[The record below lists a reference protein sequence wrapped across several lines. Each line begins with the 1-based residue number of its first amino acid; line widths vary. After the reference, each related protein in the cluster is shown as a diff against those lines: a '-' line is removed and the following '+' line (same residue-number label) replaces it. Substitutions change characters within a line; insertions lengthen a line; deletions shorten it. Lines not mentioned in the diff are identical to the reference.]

1 MIKCMTFKMLSIFLS
16 YPTKEIQENI
26 NDSILLIEKE
36 KIIETYKIKNFTLF
50 IKEKNIFFLQEY
62 YVSIFDKNKDFSL
75 YLFEHIHGDSRE
87 RGMAMVDL
95 IELYKKSNIFIKK
108 KNELPDY
115 IPLFLEYLSLL
126 NLKKSQNILSEII
139 NIITLLK
146 KRLENINSC
155 YSAIFESLEFLS
167 PIKCDEKIINK
178 KINENKNTLILD
190 KEWEEPKAF

>member
-115 IPLFLEYLSLL
+115 IPLFL
-126 NLKKSQNILSEII
+126 
-139 NIITLLK
+139 
-146 KRLENINSC
+146 
-155 YSAIFESLEFLS
+155 
-167 PIKCDEKIINK
+167 
-178 KINENKNTLILD
+178 
-190 KEWEEPKAF
+190 